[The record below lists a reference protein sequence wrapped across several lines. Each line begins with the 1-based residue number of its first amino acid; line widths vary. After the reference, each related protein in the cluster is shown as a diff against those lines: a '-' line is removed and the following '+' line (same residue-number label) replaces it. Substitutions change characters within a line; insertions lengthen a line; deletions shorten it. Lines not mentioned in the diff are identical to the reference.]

1 MSLSINKGCGFENV
15 GVNAY
20 TLTNK
25 LFYKLSMENFKI
37 IFLNSIFPC
46 LVTKEY
52 YYYSDYFITALHD
65 SLFWRGF
72 PIHLPS

>member
-1 MSLSINKGCGFENV
+1 MNWIMDTSFLCLSINKGCGIENV

-52 YYYSDYFITALHD
+52 Q
-65 SLFWRGF
+65 
-72 PIHLPS
+72 